1 MRRVNSL
8 QDWIRLAGEDNAGKG
23 HGHSRDP
30 VATEQQRK
38 VWICPAAQDLAKSA
52 RTVRQ
57 VCRGGVLVHGY
68 LGLHYLL
75 MARRDSTIRSIRMY
89 WFEMV

>member
-1 MRRVNSL
+1 MRHVNSL
-8 QDWIRLAGEDNAGKG
+8 QDRIRLAGEDNAGKG

-75 MARRDSTIRSIRMY
+75 MARRDSTIRSIRIY